1 MACCGNTITG
11 AGSVAVDDG
20 KRVNYVQGMLL
31 GVDDFVQEQAYHRAR
46 QHELAR
52 ELLGY
57 GTVRGLRVT
66 VDAGTARVRVTPG
79 MAWTPSGAPVCVGS
93 EQCCDI
99 NAWLASH
106 RDAVRAAFGSPAPS
120 PAPLTLHVVLSYRDC
135 AVDAVPIPGEPCRS
149 DDDLSAPSR
158 LADGFRLEL
167 RLDAPPQREEM
178 AVRDFADWI
187 ARVPVDTGSPP
198 QGEADF
204 LAALRAAA
212 MAWLAP
218 TSPPPPE
225 DFMLGLPPPG
235 LETTDSLLRAALR
248 LWTTE
253 LRPLWRARFGCGP
266 GATAPGGADDAVL
279 LATLQLQVAPE
290 DLQVVLASIVLDESR
305 RPVLLSL
312 RMVQELIAQNPA
324 PEPATSVVAETAYGQ
339 LATAGTGSAYARA
352 DHSHGTPPL
361 PVLAGDATG
370 PVGTTSVVR
379 LRGRTIEATAP
390 SPGDV
395 LALSSTNTWA
405 PKAMP
410 QPAGSVPAGLSF
422 GGAGVVGTN
431 ATYARADH
439 VHPLPALPPAP
450 PVPPAATT
458 PPTTLAFGD
467 TAAVGTETAYARAD
481 HRHGAASLPALGG
494 DVTGQIGNVR
504 VVRLRGVPLA
514 KNEPV
519 PGQLLMFDGKNWVP
533 GGVEP
538 FSSGIVAVEPAGN
551 ALGATVTASGP
562 ARAKATRLNAATL
575 EVVVE
580 LREIADADGPRK
592 GFTGHLTPEWS
603 DKTPVLAYLRR
614 IEVAAADAVLLSF
627 VIFASGELPNS
638 LHRVHFTLH
647 RFVPVQG

>member
-1 MACCGNTITG
+1 MSCCGNTTTG

-31 GVDDFVQEQAYHRAR
+31 GVDDFVQEQAYHQAR

-79 MAWTPSGAPVCVGS
+79 MAWTPSGAPVCVGG

-106 RDAVRAAFGSPAPS
+106 RDAARAAFGSPAPS
-120 PAPLTLHVVLSYRDC
+120 PAPLDLHVVLSYRDC

-149 DDDLSAPSR
+149 DDDLTAPSR

-167 RLDAPPQREEM
+167 RLAAPPQREEM

-187 ARVPVDTGSPP
+187 ARLPVDSGSPP
-198 QGEADF
+198 QSEADF

-235 LETTDSLLRAALR
+235 IETTDGLLRAALR

-266 GATAPGGADDAVL
+266 GATAPAGDDDAVL
-279 LATLQLQVAPE
+279 LATLHLQVAPE

-324 PEPATSVVAETAYGQ
+324 PEP
-339 LATAGTGSAYARA
+339 GTGVVEETDYGRRASAGASTAYARA
-352 DHSHGTPPL
+352 DHSHGSPPL
-361 PVLAGDATG
+361 PTLAGDATG
-370 PVGTTSVVR
+370 PVGATVVER
-379 LRGRTIEATAP
+379 LRGRTIEVTVPAT
-390 SPGDV
+390 GDV
-395 LALSSTNTWA
+395 LALTGTNTWA

-410 QPAGSVPAGLSF
+410 QPAGTLPAGLAF
-422 GGAGVVGTN
+422 GGAGAVGSN
-431 ATYARADH
+431 VGYARADH
-439 VHPLPALPPAP
+439 VHPLPALT
-450 PVPPAATT
+450 PAATT

-467 TAAVGTETAYARAD
+467 TPAVGTETTYARAD
-481 HRHGAASLPALGG
+481 HRHGAASLPALAG
-494 DVTGQIGNVR
+494 DVTGAIGNVG

-519 PGQLLMFDGKNWVP
+519 AGQLLLFDGKAWVP

-538 FSSGIVAVEPAGN
+538 FSSGIVTVKPAAN
-551 ALGATVTASGP
+551 ALAATVTASGP
-562 ARAKATRLNAATL
+562 ARAKASRINPTTM

-580 LREIADADGPRK
+580 LREIADADGSRK
-592 GFTGHLTPEWS
+592 GFTGHLTPEWNEKS
-603 DKTPVLAYLRR
+603 PVLAYLRG
-614 IEVAAADAVLLSF
+614 IEVAAADVVLLTF
-627 VIFASGELPNS
+627 VIFASGELPNT
-638 LHRVHFTLH
+638 LHRVHFTMH